1 MFARVTTLKGPAD
14 SVERLR
20 TTVDQQILPAVRA
33 INGFRGLLSL
43 ADPTSGK
50 GVTISLWESEDAMK
64 QAEETANRLRSSTAA
79 ATGAD
84 IISVDRYEVVVDA
97 LGAGSV

>member
-1 MFARVTTLKGPAD
+1 MDK
-14 SVERLR
+14 LR

-50 GVTISLWESEDAMK
+50 GLTISLWESEAAMK
-64 QAEETANRLRSSTAA
+64 QAEETATRLRASTAA

-84 IISVDRYEVVVDA
+84 IVSVDRYEVVVDA
-97 LGAGSV
+97 LSAGSV